1 MDTSDLAISQYS
13 LLGQSPPRSA
23 PGSPATPARDSFS
36 AAHSEEP
43 APVVGDTAGLCPQGD
58 PQRGDAKSDPST
70 TENSEQ
76 STVLLS
82 PVIVV
87 TQQFDESSTK
97 EACSFEET
105 REEVQLGTDALSTT
119 AESSV
124 TATPDSD
131 AGQEVGTPDAPA
143 ITGIP
148 DSPDL
153 SASPLSSPPSTD
165 VPAEC
170 AQSDQ
175 SATLENPATP
185 DLSTSEQVTENQTSV
200 QHPCPTSSH
209 PPCTD
214 SPMKIS
220 LGLLSEAIG
229 CSSAAPSVMQA
240 MAQNT
245 TDRAV
250 YLTGEL
256 KDNWEMER
264 VKEERQKEI
273 HERVKEGKEEDGEEE
288 DEEREGE
295 RGEGIMGSAAQTRGE
310 PVDEGCR
317 SSESPAGSAT
327 TLTTRWRESEEEG
340 DDEGKGSEPDT
351 EKRKEDDEEAEEGG
365 EPAGKEGKKEKEEQE
380 LLQSPRPIES
390 QADCAA
396 ELPLDSVAAI
406 RELVTEVSEVE
417 TVISPPPTSSLTP

>member
-13 LLGQSPPRSA
+13 LLGQTPPRSA
-23 PGSPATPARDSFS
+23 PGSPVTPARDSSS
-36 AAHSEEP
+36 AAPSEEP

-58 PQRGDAKSDPST
+58 PQLNDDAISDPGT

-76 STVLLS
+76 STVLLP

-97 EACSFEET
+97 EPCSFEET
-105 REEVQLGTDALSTT
+105 QEKVQLGTDALSTT

-175 SATLENPATP
+175 SATPENPATP

-209 PPCTD
+209 PPCAD

-220 LGLLSEAIG
+220 LGLLSEAID

-245 TDRAV
+245 TDKAV
-250 YLTGEL
+250 YLTGEM

-273 HERVKEGKEEDGEEE
+273 HERVEEEGEE
-288 DEEREGE
+288 EEREGE
-295 RGEGIMGSAAQTRGE
+295 RGEGKMGSAAQPRGE
-310 PVDEGCR
+310 PVDEGCL

-327 TLTTRWRESEEEG
+327 ILTTSRRESEEEG
-340 DDEGKGSEPDT
+340 DDEGKGSEPET
-351 EKRKEDDEEAEEGG
+351 EKRQEDDEEAEERG
-365 EPAGKEGKKEKEEQE
+365 EHAGKEGKKEKEEQE

-417 TVISPPPTSSLTP
+417 TVIGPPPTSSLTP

>member
-1 MDTSDLAISQYS
+1 M
-13 LLGQSPPRSA
+13 G
-23 PGSPATPARDSFS
+23 
-36 AAHSEEP
+36 E
-43 APVVGDTAGLCPQGD
+43 TAGLCPQGD
-58 PQRGDAKSDPST
+58 PQHNDDAKSDPGT

-76 STVLLS
+76 ITVLLS

-105 REEVQLGTDALSTT
+105 QEEVELGTDALSTT

-153 SASPLSSPPSTD
+153 SATPLSSLPSTD

-175 SATLENPATP
+175 SATPENPATP
-185 DLSTSEQVTENQTSV
+185 DLSTSEQVTENQISV
-200 QHPCPTSSH
+200 QHPCPTPSH
-209 PPCTD
+209 PPCAD

-229 CSSAAPSVMQA
+229 GSSAAPSVMQA
-240 MAQNT
+240 MAQTT

-250 YLTGEL
+250 YLMGEM

-273 HERVKEGKEEDGEEE
+273 HERVKEGKEEEGEEE
-288 DEEREGE
+288 EREGEEEEREGE
-295 RGEGIMGSAAQTRGE
+295 RGEGKMGSAAQPRGE

-327 TLTTRWRESEEEG
+327 TLTTRRRESEEEG
-340 DDEGKGSEPDT
+340 DDEGKGSEPET
-351 EKRKEDDEEAEEGG
+351 EKRKEDDEEAEERG
-365 EPAGKEGKKEKEEQE
+365 EHAGKEGKKEKEEQE

>member
-13 LLGQSPPRSA
+13 LLGQTPPRSA
-23 PGSPATPARDSFS
+23 PGSPVTPARDSSS
-36 AAHSEEP
+36 AAPSEEP

-58 PQRGDAKSDPST
+58 PLLNDDAISDPGT

-76 STVLLS
+76 STVLLP

-97 EACSFEET
+97 EPCSFEET
-105 REEVQLGTDALSTT
+105 QEKVQLGTDALSTT

-153 SASPLSSPPSTD
+153 STSPLSSPPSTD

-175 SATLENPATP
+175 SATPENPATP

-209 PPCTD
+209 PPCAD

-220 LGLLSEAIG
+220 LGLLSEAID

-245 TDRAV
+245 TDKAV
-250 YLTGEL
+250 YLTGEM

-273 HERVKEGKEEDGEEE
+273 HERVEEEGEE
-288 DEEREGE
+288 EEREGE
-295 RGEGIMGSAAQTRGE
+295 RGEGKMGSAAQPR
-310 PVDEGCR
+310 DEGCR

-327 TLTTRWRESEEEG
+327 ILTTSRRESEEEG
-340 DDEGKGSEPDT
+340 DDEGKGSEPET
-351 EKRKEDDEEAEEGG
+351 EKRQEDDEEAEERG
-365 EPAGKEGKKEKEEQE
+365 EHAGKEGKKEKEEQE

-417 TVISPPPTSSLTP
+417 TVISPPPTGSLTP